1 MNYLNSQLAR
11 LKPTTY
17 VASIVLHDG
26 NGNRT
31 NTLNIT
37 IAQLEAIKAILKEG
51 E

>member
-1 MNYLNSQLAR
+1 MTYLASQLAR

-17 VASIVLHDG
+17 APSIVLHDG
-26 NGNRT
+26 NGNLT